1 MARTRRYKNLENN
14 FVSRIMNAFVSG
26 FKKAGSFFVR
36 VFHIFDKKLTIMIVP
51 HANGKVINI
60 QTNVF
65 ALSAALVIIA
75 GLVISFMPFARN
87 STGSSAELSRLK
99 EENKE
104 ALASLDE
111 LRDENNNLLQSA
123 KRFQNSLSQSLAL
136 LGIEQNEPVEKTTG
150 GNGSDLASLFDT
162 KDVISGSLKETS
174 DIRHLSEYLENAVQP
189 VEQITN
195 MLKNQG
201 TLFTDIPNIW
211 PIKNG
216 IGHISMAFGQ
226 NKHPFTGQWY
236 IHKGMDISTYRTGDP
251 VMATA
256 NGTVVAVSYDFDGY
270 GNYII
275 IKHKH
280 GIYTRYAH
288 LSVVRVAK
296 GDTVRQRQII
306 GNIGNTGMSTGPHLH
321 YEVHVG
327 SDVVDPAKYINIK

>member
-1 MARTRRYKNLENN
+1 
-14 FVSRIMNAFVSG
+14 MNAFVSG

-226 NKHPFTGQWY
+226 NK
-236 IHKGMDISTYRTGDP
+236 
-251 VMATA
+251 
-256 NGTVVAVSYDFDGY
+256 
-270 GNYII
+270 
-275 IKHKH
+275 
-280 GIYTRYAH
+280 
-288 LSVVRVAK
+288 
-296 GDTVRQRQII
+296 
-306 GNIGNTGMSTGPHLH
+306 
-321 YEVHVG
+321 
-327 SDVVDPAKYINIK
+327 